1 MGLFDM
7 FKSDSGEKMTPH
19 LAFATSLL
27 YMMSADGEIDPE
39 EVGHLLSVLGGS
51 DDGNGSI
58 GVGAQSQALLDSA
71 VKYRRKNSIDV
82 FLQAAA
88 PLLSDAQK
96 MCILVNLIDSSLADG
111 QPEPEEQV
119 LFAQFLAAF
128 GVSEER
134 FRPFFEVIMLK
145 SDRTVFT
152 NANHPSN
159 RAGHQVQLG
168 NALGR

>member
-27 YMMSADGEIDPE
+27 YMMSADGEIDNE
-39 EVGHLLSVLGGS
+39 EVGHLLSVLGGQ
-51 DDGNGSI
+51 DDGRGSI

-71 VKYRRKNSIDV
+71 LKYRRKNSIDT
-82 FLQAAA
+82 FLQEAA

-96 MCILVNLIDSSLADG
+96 MCILVNLIDSSLVDG
-111 QPEPEEQV
+111 QPEPEEQA
-119 LFAQFLAAF
+119 LFGKFLNAF

-145 SDRTVFT
+145 NDRQVFT
-152 NANHPSN
+152 NPSHPKNDNSY
-159 RAGHQVQLG
+159 RVRLSV
-168 NALGR
+168 

>member
-7 FKSDSGEKMTPH
+7 FKGDTGAQMTPH

-27 YMMSADGEIDPE
+27 YMMSADGEMDHE

-51 DDGNGSI
+51 DDGRGNI
-58 GVGAQSQALLDSA
+58 GVGANNQALLDNA
-71 VKYRRKNSIDV
+71 LKYRRKNSV
-82 FLQAAA
+82 ETFLTEAT

-111 QPEPEEQV
+111 QPEPEEQM
-119 LFAQFLAAF
+119 LFGKFLQAF

-134 FRPFFEVIMLK
+134 FRPFFEVIALK
-145 SDRTVFT
+145 NDRSVFV
-152 NANHPSN
+152 NQNHPSN
-159 RAGHQVQLG
+159 QPGYQVRLSV
-168 NALGR
+168 

>member
-27 YMMSADGEIDPE
+27 YMMSADGEIDNE
-39 EVGHLLSVLGGS
+39 EVGHLLSVLGGQ
-51 DDGNGSI
+51 DDGRGSI

-71 VKYRRKNSIDV
+71 LKYRRKNSIDT
-82 FLQAAA
+82 FLQDAA

-96 MCILVNLIDSSLADG
+96 MCILVNLIDSSLVDG

-119 LFAQFLAAF
+119 LFGKFLYAF

-145 SDRTVFT
+145 NDRQVFT
-152 NANHPSN
+152 NPSHPKNDSGY
-159 RAGHQVQLG
+159 RVRLSV
-168 NALGR
+168 